1 MKANLFVA
9 AVAAL
14 AAMGACAAE
23 VLMPAAPAKQEDLV
37 RFRPPA
43 NEATMQVD
51 GFLWVEAEDFA
62 DYGDWKLDTQ
72 FVHKMGSAYL
82 LACGVGAPIRDAS
95 TEVRL
100 PQAGTYRVWVRT
112 KNWLKEYAPGNF
124 TVSVGG
130 KKSGQILGAAP
141 SGQWTWESAGDFTLA
156 KGTVRLALNDLTG
169 AFARCDAL
177 ILARDL
183 AYRPPEALEACQRER
198 ARLTGLPETIEDAG
212 EYDVIVVGAGTAGCG
227 AAIAAARTGAKTA
240 LVQDRPV
247 LGGNASSE
255 LGVPTC
261 GAAVSH
267 PNARE
272 GGLNEEANLIRAKN
286 GFHKMSE
293 PYLIQ
298 AQGEKGLT
306 VFNNR
311 RVMAAEMKDDST
323 LGAVRA
329 VDTLTHA
336 ASRYRGKLFIDCTGD
351 GWVGYYAGAKYRF
364 GRESSN
370 EFGEAAAP
378 AQADAIT
385 MSGCIMGNLA
395 ISYRAENAGK
405 PVDYTPPAWALKL
418 PPPEEFYRDPRG
430 FTGGQ
435 WWLEHPGDIDD
446 LADPELARDELIRIT
461 FAYWGFIKNGWKE
474 KDRARNYALAYVP
487 YMDARRETRRL
498 VGDYLLKQ
506 QDAEQGVMFSDR
518 ISYGGW
524 SLDVHNPRG
533 ILSGKEGPYYYDG
546 HVPIYSI
553 PYRTLYSTNIVN
565 LLFAGRNMSV
575 THIAL
580 GSVRVEATLS
590 TAGQAAGTAAA
601 LCVRHGGLP
610 RERGQRYIGE
620 LQQRLLKDD
629 QYIPELKNEDPA
641 DLARSAQVTA
651 SSTRSFSEYA
661 RKDVKTDE
669 GHELN
674 MPRAAMFPRGLTE
687 RLKTVSL
694 CLVSECKEPVELTL
708 HLRGAQTA
716 GDFSATQD
724 VATATAKA
732 PAGRRAYVTFKVDCA
747 LTQPYVWLWLPKTP
761 GVTWIM
767 VASSMDEGCRAYG
780 GDGKKPWS
788 VVKGQQYAFFTE
800 PALRFATDHRPAN
813 VVDGVSRIVG
823 KESHMWASDP
833 HQSLP
838 QWIEL
843 DFGKAVEVNSV
854 RLTFDTDLNTR
865 FPDKPVV
872 TRCVKDY
879 RVEAFDGNVW
889 KEVASVKDNFLRH
902 RVHGF
907 STRPATKLR
916 LTVDATNGDPAAR
929 VFEIR
934 AYREPDGK

>member
-1 MKANLFVA
+1 MKATLFVA

-23 VLMPAAPAKQEDLV
+23 VMMPAAPAKQEDLV

-112 KNWLKEYAPGNF
+112 KNWLKEHAPGKF

-183 AYRPPEALEACQRER
+183 AYTPPEALEACQRER
-198 ARLTGLPETIEDAG
+198 ARLTGLPEKVEDAG

-498 VGDYLLKQ
+498 VGDYILKQ
-506 QDAEQGVMFSDR
+506 QDAEQGVMFPDR

-533 ILSGKEGPYYYDG
+533 ILSGKDGPYYYDG
-546 HVPIYSI
+546 RVPIYSI

-601 LCVRHGGLP
+601 LCVQHGVLP
-610 RERGQRYIGE
+610 RELGQRYIGE
-620 LQQRLLKDD
+620 LQQRLLKED

-780 GDGKKPWS
+780 GSDSRPWS

-800 PALRFATDHRPAN
+800 PALRFATDQRPEN

-823 KESHMWASDP
+823 KESHLWASDP
-833 HQSLP
+833 HQPLP

-889 KEVASVKDNFLRH
+889 KEVATVKDNFLRH

-907 STRPATKLR
+907 STRSATKLR
-916 LTVDATNGDPAAR
+916 LTVDATNGDPSAR

>member
-1 MKANLFVA
+1 MKQV
-9 AVAAL
+9 VTI
-14 AAMGACAAE
+14 AMGLMAFAACAAE
-23 VLMPAAPAKQEDLV
+23 VIMPAAPAKQKDLV
-37 RFRPPA
+37 VFRPPP
-43 NEATMQVD
+43 NEAMMVVD
-51 GFLWVEAEDFA
+51 GFLWVEAEDFT

-82 LACGVGAPIRDAS
+82 LACGVGTPVGDAS
-95 TEVRL
+95 TEVKV

-112 KNWLKEYAPGNF
+112 KNWLKAFSPGKF

-130 KKSGQILGAAP
+130 KKSKQTLGAAP
-141 SGQWTWESAGDFTLA
+141 NDQWTWESAGDFELA
-156 KGTVRLALNDLTG
+156 KGPVKLALNDLSG
-169 AFARCDAL
+169 AFARCDAI
-177 ILARDL
+177 ILTRDL
-183 AYRPPEALEACQRER
+183 TYRPPEALEACQRER
-198 ARLTGLPETIEDAG
+198 ARLTGLPDKIEDAG
-212 EYDVIVVGAGTAGCG
+212 EYDVVVIGAGTAGCG
-227 AAIAAARTGAKTA
+227 AAVAAARSGAKTA

-272 GGLNEEANLIRAKN
+272 GGLNEEANLMRAKR
-286 GFHKMSE
+286 GDHKMSE
-293 PYLIQ
+293 AYLIQ
-298 AQGEKGLT
+298 AQGEKNLT
-306 VFNNR
+306 LFNNR
-311 RVMAAEMKDDST
+311 RVMAAEMKDAAT
-323 LGAVRA
+323 IGAVQA
-329 VDTLTHA
+329 VDTLTHGF
-336 ASRYRGKLFIDCTGD
+336 SRYRGKLFIDCTGD

-364 GRESSN
+364 GRESRD
-370 EFGEAAAP
+370 EFGETAAP
-378 AQADAIT
+378 EKADAIT

-395 ISYRAENAGK
+395 ISYRAENSGK

-418 PPPEEFYRDPRG
+418 PQPEDFHRDPRG

-446 LADPELARDELIRIT
+446 LADPEMARDELIRIT

-506 QDAEQGVMFSDR
+506 QDAEQGVMFPDR

-533 ILSGKEGPYYYDG
+533 ILSGKDGPYYYDG

-553 PYRTLYSTNIVN
+553 PFRTLYSTNIVN

-580 GSVRVEATLS
+580 GTVRVEATLA

-601 LCVRHGGLP
+601 LCLRHGILP
-610 RERGQRYIGE
+610 RELGQRYIGE
-620 LQQRLLKDD
+620 LQQQLLKDD

-641 DLARSAQVTA
+641 DLARTAKVAA
-651 SSTRSFSEYA
+651 SSTRSYSEYT
-661 RKDVKTDE
+661 RKEVKTDE

-674 MPRAAMFPRGLTE
+674 MPRAVMFPRGLTE
-687 RLKTVSL
+687 RIKTVSL

-708 HLRGAQTA
+708 HLRGADAA
-716 GDFSATQD
+716 GDFSATGD
-724 VATATAKA
+724 VAKASAKV
-732 PAGRRAYVTFKVDCA
+732 PAGKRAYVAFKVDCA

-767 VASSMDEGCRAYG
+767 VASSMTEGCRAYG
-780 GDGKKPWS
+780 GGDSRTWS

-800 PALRFATDHRPAN
+800 PALRFATDHRPEN
-813 VVDGVSRIVG
+813 VIDGISRIVG
-823 KESHMWASDP
+823 KESHLWASDP
-833 HQSLP
+833 QQALP

-843 DFGKAVEVNSV
+843 DFGKAVELNSV
-854 RLTFDTDLNTR
+854 RLTFDTDLNTK

-879 RVEAFDGNVW
+879 RVEAFDGTVW
-889 KEVASVKDNFLRH
+889 KEVAAAKDNFLRH

-907 STRPATKLR
+907 PTQSATKLR
-916 LTVDATNGDPAAR
+916 LTVDATNGDPTAR

-934 AYREPDGK
+934 AYCERDQKQ